1 MTKQIASEQRRKK
14 WYSTTSMGGDGTYL
28 DKNKE
33 EIQTCVSER
42 DSKKVEKERKR
53 RKRRDTK
60 PSALE

>member
-28 DKNKE
+28 NKNK

-42 DSKKVEKERKR
+42 DSKKVEKKKKKKGRVSR
-53 RKRRDTK
+53 